1 MNDILEFLN
10 KHYDNALKLCKDF
23 EKTKQN
29 NWEASDYVYELYV
42 QVGHV
47 YNVLNKNKIVNEFGR
62 DINNLGDEISD
73 VLLQLINLSYS
84 LHIDLKEI
92 QNIKYFK
99 HSNLNSLVILL
110 GQLTENLMECNSLR
124 FRKERVGFDSSYEFI
139 KDRIFKMLIITMNF
153 AKKNNLNMIEEFDI
167 MLNDATNFLNN
178 FNASKY
184 KNTEFIDI
192 YNQDEDKIGYSEI
205 NKVHN
210 IGFWHRTFGCVFVNT
225 KKNKIYFQVKKP
237 DEVNQRE
244 LLEITVGGHLEAG
257 EELKDGTRE
266 IREESGYVVD
276 FDSLIQIY
284 KRKVNKRI
292 NDNFIIK
299 EFQYYYL
306 YNSNFLNL
314 KSFKKYDTSE
324 VLGFVEL
331 DIDDVVEILENN
343 KMVTASVLI
352 GTKISKRRIDVNS
365 FDPAFVKDKLFIT
378 LIQKIKCHL
387 EEIRKYDKVTF
398 KDYIKVKK
406 LQNYMKFEK
415 LKKGDSFYYDNGEV
429 CNNYDLTKGN
439 IKYSVIQLKKD
450 VAKKHY
456 ATYLLMIYK
465 NKPIPYLLRKD
476 FSNKNNSSKYF
487 NVLCAFID
495 NNSNSIIINK
505 CFSDID

>member
-1 MNDILEFLN
+1 MNDILEFIN

-23 EKTKQN
+23 EKTKQKK
-29 NWEASDYVYELYV
+29 WEASNYVNELYV
-42 QVGHV
+42 QIGHV
-47 YNVLNKNKIVNEFGR
+47 YNVLNKNKIANEVDR

-73 VLLQLINLSYS
+73 VLLQLINLSHS

-92 QNIKYFK
+92 KDIKYFK

-110 GQLTENLMECNSLR
+110 GQLTENLMEYNSLR
-124 FRKERVGFDSSYEFI
+124 FRKERIGFDSSYEFVS
-139 KDRIFKMLIITMNF
+139 DRIFKMFIITMNF
-153 AKKNNLNMIEEFDI
+153 AKKHNLNMIEEFEE
-167 MLNDATNFLNN
+167 MLKDATKFLNN
-178 FNASKY
+178 FDSSKY
-184 KNTEFIDI
+184 KYTEFLDI
-192 YNQDEDKIGYSEI
+192 YNQSEEKIGYAEI

-210 IGFWHRTFGCVFVNT
+210 IGFWHRTFGCAFINS
-225 KKNKIYFQVKKP
+225 KKNKIYFQIKKP

-257 EELKDGTRE
+257 EELKDGIRE
-266 IREESGYVVD
+266 IKEESGCVVA
-276 FDSLIQIY
+276 FDNLTPIY
-284 KRKVNKRI
+284 KRKNNKRI

-306 YNSNFLNL
+306 YNSNALNL

-343 KMVTASVLI
+343 KLVTASVLI
-352 GTKISKRRIDVNS
+352 GTKISKKRIDINS

-398 KDYIKVKK
+398 KDYIKIKK
-406 LQNYMKFEK
+406 MHNYIKFEK
-415 LKKGDSFYYDNGEV
+415 IKKGNSFYYDNGEV

-450 VAKKHY
+450 ITKKHY

-465 NKPIPYLLRKD
+465 DKPIPYLLWKD

-505 CFSDID
+505 CFSEID